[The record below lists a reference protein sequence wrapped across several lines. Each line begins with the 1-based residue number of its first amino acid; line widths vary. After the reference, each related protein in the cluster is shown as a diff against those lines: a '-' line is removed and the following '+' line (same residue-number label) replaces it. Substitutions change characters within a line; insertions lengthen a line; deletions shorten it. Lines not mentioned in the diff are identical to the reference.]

1 MSCSPSSSPVTGP
14 SPMKGVSP
22 TSVSQDFGSPH
33 PTQHRKS
40 VSTGG
45 GRAWSQEEENYLIE
59 TRMHKMPYKHIATT
73 LKKTELACR
82 LHYHQLSFGNKRHRR
97 TASVTSTSYAGSPIT
112 PAEGLTPVLP
122 RQRPQQQQP
131 LPSMSMFPS
140 PETPRELNQ
149 DIFKSPQSHIP
160 ILPKPHFSRPAPP
173 SMRGLRLITEG
184 LPTEGAGVPEKKSLI
199 DNARLD
205 KIYNARRL
213 HFWSTIAR
221 DYGSNV
227 SPTTLEQAWCKAHR
241 VDASNYPPTP
251 SASPDDSSRSD
262 RSSYLGAP
270 FSAVTEY
277 SQGFTSINNPMPVP
291 KSAVAAPHA
300 RSGSFAI
307 ANLLTEDKEVRSPV
321 QEKKARECEMVR

>member
-1 MSCSPSSSPVTGP
+1 ME
-14 SPMKGVSP
+14 GVSP
-22 TSVSQDFGSPH
+22 TSVSQNFGSPNAG
-33 PTQHRKS
+33 QHRKS

-82 LHYHQLSFGNKRHRR
+82 LHYHQLSFGNKRRRR
-97 TASVTSTSYAGSPIT
+97 TASVTSTSYTVSPIT
-112 PAEGLTPVLP
+112 PAEGLTPVRH
-122 RQRPQQQQP
+122 RQRSQQQQP
-131 LPSMSMFPS
+131 LPSMSTFVS
-140 PETPRELNQ
+140 PETPQETSH
-149 DIFKSPQSHIP
+149 DIFRSPQSHIP
-160 ILPKPHFSRPAPP
+160 ILPKPQFSRPAPP

-184 LPTEGAGVPEKKSLI
+184 LPTETTGVAEKKPSI

-213 HFWSTIAR
+213 QFWSTIAR

-227 SPTTLEQAWCKAHR
+227 SPTMLEQAWCKAHR
-241 VDASNYPPTP
+241 VDASNFPPTP

-262 RSSYLGAP
+262 RPLHMSAP
-270 FSAVTEY
+270 YSALAEY
-277 SQGFTSINNPMPVP
+277 SQGFTSVNNPLPVP
-291 KSAVAAPHA
+291 KSAVAAPIA

-307 ANLLTEDKEVRSPV
+307 ANLLTEDKEVRSPI
-321 QEKKARECEMVR
+321 QSKRLRDCEMVR